1 MWRETGERGRMA
13 PAPEGGR
20 RVKTRIRELR
30 AKAGLTQ
37 EELAREV
44 GVRRETI
51 VFLEQGKYNPSLKLA
66 YKVARVLGTPIEEV
80 FTFEDE
86 NLA

>member
-1 MWRETGERGRMA
+1 
-13 PAPEGGR
+13 
-20 RVKTRIRELR
+20 VKTRIRELR

-51 VFLEQGKYNPSLKLA
+51 VFLEQG
-66 YKVARVLGTPIEEV
+66 
-80 FTFEDE
+80 
-86 NLA
+86 